1 MLGKKETYRL
11 VRALMAACLALVLS
25 SASLVQLSAGSF
37 SGSTSCGRSQAKCCC
52 RKGAKAPAGHAV
64 SSRSCESDCCQ
75 LTLGGI
81 ATSGFVQPSS
91 RVMAPQAGML
101 TGVRDGETVAALH
114 LSDHS
119 LQQRP
124 PPALPFA

>member
-37 SGSTSCGRSQAKCCC
+37 SGSTSCGRSKAKCCC
-52 RKGAKAPAGHAV
+52 NKSAKAPSGPAV
-64 SSRSCESDCCQ
+64 SSRSCETGCCK
-75 LTLGGI
+75 LTLGGVV
-81 ATSGFVQPSS
+81 ASGFVQPSS
-91 RVMAPQAGML
+91 RAVAPQAGML
-101 TGVRDGETVAALH
+101 ARLSDGETAPAPR